1 MKQREGGSARS
12 GAGAA
17 TDPYPSTWSGA
28 TMAPDQEDV
37 SNLQPSADELRRAL
51 HRYASEFLLLLTPG
65 GRLIASSE
73 IETLGYPNDY
83 GGRHIGEFVHPDDL
97 PGLFEAIEDARADG
111 AYGRTWRARV
121 RRADGSW
128 GVFEGTLVDAEDD
141 PILEGTVLR
150 VREVREDE
158 LEAVDEVEAGDRFH
172 SLAEALP
179 LGILSADARGWV
191 VFCND
196 MAEQILGLPADELK
210 GRGWE
215 RAIHREDRLEVVA
228 AAGHV
233 VTLGVNQQVTFRV
246 ESGEVPRWA
255 HAKFVALGAERRT
268 GWIATIEDITDRRRA
283 ESELA
288 YQATHDAL
296 TGLPN
301 RVLLNDR
308 IRQACGRL
316 RRGADTVSVVF
327 IDLNGFKA
335 INDTYGHRTGDAVLV
350 EVANRL
356 RQVVRA
362 IDTVARFAGD
372 EFVVVCES
380 ITSDALS
387 SLLRRIREAIAVP
400 MLLDGVYVSIDAS
413 IGVATTHDPSADAD
427 ELIVLA
433 DQQMY
438 REKRAR

>member
-1 MKQREGGSARS
+1 
-12 GAGAA
+12 
-17 TDPYPSTWSGA
+17 
-28 TMAPDQEDV
+28 MAPDQQDN
-37 SNLQPSADELRRAL
+37 SRPHPSADELRRAL
-51 HRYASEFLLLLTPG
+51 RRYATEFLLLLTTD

-97 PGLFEAIEDARADG
+97 PGLYDAIEEARKRG
-111 AYGRTWRARV
+111 AFGRSWRARV

-128 GVFEGTLVDAEDD
+128 GVFEGTLIDVEDD
-141 PILEGTVLR
+141 PLLDGSVLR
-150 VREVREDE
+150 VREVTDE
-158 LEAVDEVEAGDRFH
+158 LGEAGRDEIGVRFH

-179 LGILSADARGWV
+179 LGILCADARGWV
-191 VFCND
+191 VFCNA

-215 RAIHREDRLEVVA
+215 RTIHREDRLEVVA
-228 AAGHV
+228 AAGNA
-233 VTLGVNQQVTFRV
+233 VTLGIDQQVTFRLDR
-246 ESGEVPRWA
+246 EDVPRWA
-255 HAKFVALGAERRT
+255 HARFVALGADRDA
-268 GWIATIEDITDRRRA
+268 GWIATIEDITERRRA

-288 YQATHDAL
+288 HQATHDAL

-301 RVLLNDR
+301 RVLLYDR

-316 RRGADTVSVVF
+316 RRGSDAVSVVF

-335 INDTYGHRTGDAVLV
+335 VNDTHGHRTGDAVLV
-350 EVANRL
+350 EVGNRL
-356 RQVVRA
+356 RQVVRTV
-362 IDTVARFAGD
+362 DTVARFAGD

-380 ITSDALS
+380 ITDDALA
-387 SLLRRIREAIAVP
+387 SLLQRIREAIAVP
-400 MLLDGVYVSIDAS
+400 MLFDGANVAVDAS
-413 IGVATTHDPSADAD
+413 IGVATTHDPRADVE
-427 ELIVLA
+427 ELIMLA